1 MLQYFYSQVVIRV
14 IIILALMAGMLFLI
28 QAKSYSLA
36 IILAIGL
43 TSSVYQ
49 LIRYVN
55 HTNRELA
62 NFFSAIKYDDYTLN
76 TYSARKG
83 KTFEVLQGTLNLIS
97 KKFRDIRAEKEA
109 NHQFLQTLIH
119 HVEVG
124 LLCVKEDGEV
134 ILMNEALKNLLHKSY
149 LIHFDGLK
157 KINAQLWKKVQA
169 LKPGDPDLIK
179 INIQNKLLQL
189 SIQAVDI
196 KLQDVSFRLY
206 TFQNIQNELEA
217 KELDAWQ
224 KLIRILTHEIMNS
237 VAPIS
242 SLSSTLKDMLSQ
254 NDLSQEEKMKYVQ
267 QSIDVIQKRSEGL
280 LDFTETYRT
289 LTRIPPPK
297 FQRIDLIH
305 LTDQVVRLM
314 NSELQKSQI
323 NLQMDLPESSLL
335 FDGDPHLLEQVI
347 INLLKNAI
355 DAVKEVKQPMIR
367 IAVSRTSSG
376 KVSLEIADNGPG
388 ISEENL
394 DQIFV
399 PFFTTKEEGS
409 GIGLSLS
416 RQIIRM
422 HKGQIEIQSAEG
434 EGTLV
439 KINL

>member
-1 MLQYFYSQVVIRV
+1 MLQHFYSQVVIRV
-14 IIILALMAGMLFLI
+14 IIILALMSGMLFLI

-36 IILAIGL
+36 VFLAIGL
-43 TSSVYQ
+43 VSSVYQ

-76 TYSARKG
+76 TYSGRKG
-83 KTFEVLQGTLNLIS
+83 KSFEILQDTLKLIS

-109 NHQFLQTLIH
+109 NHQFLQTIIH

-134 ILMNEALKNLLHKSY
+134 ILMNEALQNLLHKSY
-149 LIHFDGLK
+149 LINFEGLK
-157 KINAQLWKKVQA
+157 KINPQLWEKVNA
-169 LKPGDPDLIK
+169 LQPGAPELIK
-179 INIQNKLLQL
+179 VNIQNKLLQL

-242 SLSSTLKDMLSQ
+242 SLSSTLKDMLANPS
-254 NDLSQEEKMKYVQ
+254 LSQEEKLEHAQKSMQ
-267 QSIDVIQKRSEGL
+267 VIQKRSEGL

-297 FQRIDLIH
+297 FQRLDLVQ
-305 LTDQVVRLM
+305 LAGQVITLM
-314 NSELQKSQI
+314 ESDFQKFEIELQK
-323 NLQMDLPESSLL
+323 DLPHAPLL
-335 FDGDPHLLEQVI
+335 FDGDPHLLEQVF
-347 INLLKNAI
+347 INLLKNAV
-355 DAVKEVKQPMIR
+355 DAVREVPQPIVKLS
-367 IAVSRTSSG
+367 VSRTPAG

-388 ISEENL
+388 ISEEML
-394 DQIFV
+394 DQVFV

-416 RQIIRM
+416 RQIIRT
-422 HKGQIEIQSAEG
+422 HKGQIEMQSAEG

-439 KINL
+439 KITL

>member
-1 MLQYFYSQVVIRV
+1 MLQHFYSQVVIRV
-14 IIILALMAGMLFLI
+14 IIILALMSGMLFLI
-28 QAKSYSLA
+28 QAASYSLA
-36 IILAIGL
+36 IFLAIGL
-43 TSSVYQ
+43 AGSVYQ

-76 TYSARKG
+76 TYSGRKG

-97 KKFRDIRAEKEA
+97 KKFRAIRAEKEA

-134 ILMNEALKNLLHKSY
+134 ILMNDALKNLLHKSY
-149 LIHFDGLK
+149 LIHLDGLK
-157 KINAQLWKKVQA
+157 KINPQLWEKVQA
-169 LKPGDPDLIK
+169 LPPGDPELLK

-189 SIQAVDI
+189 SLQAVDI

-242 SLSSTLKDMLSQ
+242 SLSSTIKDMLEEP
-254 NDLSQEEKMKYVQ
+254 DLSREEKLGHIQK
-267 QSIDVIQKRSEGL
+267 SIEVIQKRSEGL

-297 FQRIDLIH
+297 FQKLDLVQ
-305 LTDQVVRLM
+305 LTDQVITLM
-314 NSELQKSQI
+314 KSDLQYFQIELKK
-323 NLQMDLPESSLL
+323 DLPDTPLL
-335 FDGDPHLLEQVI
+335 FEGDPHLLEQVL
-347 INLLKNAI
+347 INILKNAI
-355 DAVKEVKQPMIR
+355 DAVQEIPQPMIK
-367 IAVSRTSSG
+367 ILASRTPAG

-388 ISEENL
+388 ISEEML
-394 DQIFV
+394 DQVFV
-399 PFFTTKEEGS
+399 PFFTTKESGS

-422 HKGQIEIQSAEG
+422 HKGQIEMQSAEK

-439 KINL
+439 KIIM

>member
-1 MLQYFYSQVVIRV
+1 MLQHFYSQVVIRV

-36 IILAIGL
+36 IFLAIGL
-43 TSSVYQ
+43 AGSVYQ

-62 NFFSAIKYDDYTLN
+62 NFFTAIKYDDYTLN
-76 TYSARKG
+76 TFSGRKG
-83 KTFEVLQGTLNLIS
+83 KSFEILQDTLQLIS

-109 NHQFLQTLIH
+109 NHQFLQTIIH
-119 HVEVG
+119 HVEIG
-124 LLCVKEDGEV
+124 ILCVREDGEV
-134 ILMNEALKNLLHKSY
+134 VLMNEALQNLLHKSY

-157 KINAQLWKKVQA
+157 KINLQLWKKVNALQA
-169 LKPGDPDLIK
+169 GDPELIK
-179 INIQNKLLQL
+179 VNIQNKLLQL
-189 SIQAVDI
+189 SVQAVDL
-196 KLQDVSFRLY
+196 KLQEVSFRLY

-242 SLSSTLKDMLSQ
+242 SLSSTLKDMLADSS
-254 NDLSQEEKMKYVQ
+254 LSQDKKLEHAQKSME
-267 QSIDVIQKRSEGL
+267 VIQKRSEGL

-297 FQRIDLIH
+297 FQRLDLVQ
-305 LTDQVVRLM
+305 LADQVITLM
-314 NSELQKSQI
+314 ESDLQKFQIELQR
-323 NLQMDLPESSLL
+323 DLAPTPLL

-347 INLLKNAI
+347 INLLKNAV
-355 DAVKEVKQPMIR
+355 DAVREKQQPVIR
-367 IAVSRTSSG
+367 LSVSRTPAG

-388 ISEENL
+388 ISEEML
-394 DQIFV
+394 DQVFV

-422 HKGQIEIQSAEG
+422 HKGQIEMQSAEG

-439 KINL
+439 KITL

>member
-1 MLQYFYSQVVIRV
+1 MLQHFYSQVVIRV

-28 QAKSYSLA
+28 QAESFSLA
-36 IILAIGL
+36 IFLAIGL
-43 TSSVYQ
+43 ASSVYQ

-62 NFFSAIKYDDYTLN
+62 NFFAAIKYDDYTHN
-76 TYSARKG
+76 TYSGRKG
-83 KTFEVLQGTLNLIS
+83 KSFEILRDTLQLIS

-109 NHQFLQTLIH
+109 NHQFLQTIIQ
-119 HVEVG
+119 HVEIG

-149 LIHFDGLK
+149 LIHFNGLK
-157 KINAQLWKKVQA
+157 KINPQLWKKVNA
-169 LKPGDPDLIK
+169 LQPGDPELVK
-179 INIQNKLLQL
+179 VNIQNKLLQL
-189 SIQAVDI
+189 SIQAVDL

-242 SLSSTLKDMLSQ
+242 SLSSTLKDMLADSS
-254 NDLSQEEKMKYVQ
+254 LSQEEKLEHAQKSME
-267 QSIDVIQKRSEGL
+267 VIQKRSEGL

-297 FQRIDLIH
+297 FQRLDLVQ
-305 LTDQVVRLM
+305 LADQVITLM
-314 NSELQKSQI
+314 ESDLQKFQIELQK
-323 NLQMDLPESSLL
+323 DLPPTPLL
-335 FDGDPHLLEQVI
+335 FDGDPHLLEQVL

-355 DAVKEVKQPMIR
+355 DAVREVPQPI
-367 IAVSRTSSG
+367 IKLSVGRTPAA
-376 KVSLEIADNGPG
+376 KVSVEIADNGPG
-388 ISEENL
+388 ISEEML
-394 DQIFV
+394 DQVFV

-422 HKGQIEIQSAEG
+422 HKGQIEMQSAEG

-439 KINL
+439 KISL

>member
-1 MLQYFYSQVVIRV
+1 MLQHFYSQVVIRV
-14 IIILALMAGMLFLI
+14 VIILALMAGMLFLI
-28 QAKSYSLA
+28 RANSFSLA
-36 IILAIGL
+36 IFLAIGL
-43 TSSVYQ
+43 ASSVYQ

-76 TYSARKG
+76 SYSGRRG

-109 NHQFLQTLIH
+109 NHQFLQTLIQ

-149 LIHFDGLK
+149 LIHIEGLQ
-157 KINAQLWKKVQA
+157 KISPRLWEKVNA
-169 LKPGDPDLIK
+169 LKPGDPELIK
-179 INIQNKLLQL
+179 VNIQNKLLQL

-242 SLSSTLKDMLSQ
+242 SLSSTIKDMLEQ
-254 NDLSQEEKMKYVQ
+254 NSLSQEEKLEHI
-267 QSIDVIQKRSEGL
+267 QSSIAVIQKRSEGL

-297 FQRIDLIH
+297 FQRLDLIQ
-305 LTDQVVRLM
+305 LVDEVITLM
-314 NSELQKSQI
+314 KSDLQKFQIELQK
-323 NLQMDLPESSLL
+323 DLPEAPLL
-335 FDGDPHLLEQVI
+335 FDGDPHLLEQVL

-355 DAVKEVKQPMIR
+355 DAVQEIEGPIIKVTAATTP
-367 IAVSRTSSG
+367 AG

-388 ISEENL
+388 ISEEML
-394 DQIFV
+394 DQVFV
-399 PFFTTKEEGS
+399 PFFTTKDTGS

-422 HKGQIEIQSAEG
+422 HKGQIEMQSAEG

-439 KINL
+439 KVIL